1 MHILSCGRSI
11 IIIIYYIYY
20 IHYKKQQHTHTST
33 QVNTIRI
40 DYKHKNTHK
49 ASSHLK
55 APKNHFRY
63 SRGYYFAHRKLFF

>member
-1 MHILSCGRSI
+1 MTMFEIVAHRNVDNWI
-11 IIIIYYIYY
+11 
-20 IHYKKQQHTHTST
+20 Q
-33 QVNTIRI
+33 
-40 DYKHKNTHK
+40 